1 MDVVDSVAVEAVI
14 VEDAVDS
21 AVVEVVTVE
30 DVEDSADV
38 AVVTVDAEVR
48 EVSLRTPLSWI
59 ATITGN
65 SQTESNTNSSQ
76 DVVVTADVAH
86 QEDVVEPEPRE
97 EQRPLSSHIA
107 TLVSL
112 LPAERRICW

>member
-38 AVVTVDAEVR
+38 AVVTVDAE
-48 EVSLRTPLSWI
+48 
-59 ATITGN
+59 
-65 SQTESNTNSSQ
+65 